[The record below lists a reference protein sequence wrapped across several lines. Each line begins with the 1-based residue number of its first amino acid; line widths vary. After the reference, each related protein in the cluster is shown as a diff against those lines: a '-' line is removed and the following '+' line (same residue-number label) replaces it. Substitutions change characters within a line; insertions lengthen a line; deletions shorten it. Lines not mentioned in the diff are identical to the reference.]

1 VSNVAK
7 KKSIDSA
14 QIERETAD
22 LFSRC
27 LQAFHVF
34 ADLQQLSED
43 MRVLS
48 LNAELAA
55 GRAGE
60 KGAGVR
66 ALTQYTRELVNR
78 LNGYSDEMA
87 KLKGQMYS
95 HSADAMRVLRENGML
110 ERAEEGVRVS
120 GAETDSAALALEKVG
135 AAQFESLETTL
146 ERVRL
151 MIDCVN
157 KLDSVSGGISN
168 VGSQA
173 ASISTNVAIEAA
185 LAGPFEGEFRQVSSA
200 MQEYVD
206 QLRAMSD
213 SAVRAIRDAI
223 TIGQDLHM
231 RTRERLNVS

>member
-1 VSNVAK
+1 MLNVAK
-7 KKSIDSA
+7 QKSIDST
-14 QIERETAD
+14 QFERETGD
-22 LFSRC
+22 LFGHC

-78 LNGYSDEMA
+78 LNGASDDMA

-95 HSADAMRVLRENGML
+95 HSASAIRILQQNIML
-110 ERAEEGVRVS
+110 ERADHAVRIS
-120 GAETDSAALALEKVG
+120 GSEAENTGKALEKIND
-135 AAQFESLETTL
+135 AKATYLQTTL
-146 ERVRL
+146 EQVRL
-151 MIDCVN
+151 MIECVN
-157 KLDSVSGGISN
+157 KLGVVSADVSG

-173 ASISTNVAIEAA
+173 ASISTNVAIEAS
-185 LAGPFEGEFRQVSSA
+185 LSGQFEGEFRQVANA
-200 MQEYVD
+200 MQEYVE
-206 QLRAMSD
+206 QLRNMAD
-213 SAVRAIRDAI
+213 NAARAIRDAI
-223 TIGQDLHM
+223 SIGRDLHV
-231 RTRERLNVS
+231 RARENLSVL